1 MIPAALKH
9 QILELPESERLEVVE
24 AIWQSLEDPDSLPLP
39 EWQKDVLD
47 ERLATS
53 ENEVGRDWEEV
64 EAALW
69 PRRSFNTLEANGSGS
84 GGQRRADRLLEPVAR
99 AGAGH

>member
-1 MIPAALKH
+1 MNTAELKH
-9 QILELPESERLEVVE
+9 QVLELPEPERLEVAE

-39 EWQKDVLD
+39 EWQKDLLD
-47 ERLATS
+47 ERLAAS

-69 PRRSFNTLEANGSGS
+69 PHRT
-84 GGQRRADRLLEPVAR
+84 
-99 AGAGH
+99 

>member
-9 QILELPESERLEVVE
+9 QILELPEAERLEVAE

-47 ERLATS
+47 ERLAVS
-53 ENEVGRDWEEV
+53 ENETGRTWEEV
-64 EAALW
+64 DQAL
-69 PRRSFNTLEANGSGS
+69 
-84 GGQRRADRLLEPVAR
+84 
-99 AGAGH
+99 